1 MPIPFHGQGAADQL
15 LSTDRGLGAGMSPG
29 PAPFH
34 RIPPGT
40 GKGMAAAASA
50 QAVGDGRQRGA
61 STAAENASG
70 QPAWEAVIGL
80 ETHVQLGTASK
91 IFTAASTSFG
101 DDPNTHIDP
110 VVCGLPG
117 TLPVLNQKVLEYAVK
132 AAMALNLKIAEHSK
146 FDRKQYF
153 YPDLPKNY
161 QISQYDEPIAEDGWI
176 EVEVAEKGKDTY
188 LKTIGIERLHMEE
201 DAGKLVHAGSDR
213 LAGSTHSLVD
223 YNRAGVALAEIVS
236 KPDLRTGREAAE
248 YASEIRRIMR
258 YLGVSDGNMQEGS
271 LRCDVNISVRRG
283 PDAPFGTKVE
293 IKNMNSFS
301 AIQKACEYEIQRQI
315 KAYEAGEP
323 VVQETR
329 LWDEGKQLTKSMRSK
344 EGASDYRYFP
354 DPDLGPIEVSAARR
368 EAWRAELP
376 ELPAQKRHR
385 YAEQLGL
392 SIYDARVLTDE
403 RPMAE
408 YFEAVVAAGAEAKAA
423 ANWICGDIAAHVNAN
438 RLSYSDL
445 PFRPAQLAEMVQLIE
460 GGTISGK
467 IAKEILAELLEQGG
481 SPKTIVEQRGLGM
494 ISDPEA
500 IAAIVEQLLAAHP
513 EEVEAFRGGKTKLQ
527 GFFVGQL
534 MKQTGGKADP
544 KLANQILNQKLKG

>member
-1 MPIPFHGQGAADQL
+1 MAGAKQAGQSG
-15 LSTDRGLGAGMSPG
+15 
-29 PAPFH
+29 
-34 RIPPGT
+34 GT
-40 GKGMAAAASA
+40 ATA
-50 QAVGDGRQRGA
+50 QAA
-61 STAAENASG
+61 
-70 QPAWEAVIGL
+70 AWEAVIGL

-91 IFTAASTSFG
+91 IFTCASTSYG

-117 TLPVLNQKVLEYAVK
+117 TLPVLNEKVLEYAVK
-132 AAMALNLKIAEHSK
+132 AAMALNLQIAAHSK

-176 EVEVAEKGKDTY
+176 EVEVAEKGKETY
-188 LKTIGIERLHMEE
+188 CKKIGIERLHMEE

-293 IKNMNSFS
+293 IKNMNSFN
-301 AIQKACEYEIQRQI
+301 AIQRACEYEIQRQI

-329 LWDEGKQLTKSMRSK
+329 LWDEAKQITKSMRSK

-354 DPDLGPIEVSAARR
+354 DPDLGPIEVSSKQR
-368 EAWRAELP
+368 EAWRAEMP
-376 ELPAQKRHR
+376 ELPAERRHR
-385 YAEQLGL
+385 YAEQMGL
-392 SIYDARVLTDE
+392 SAYDARVLTEE
-403 RPMAE
+403 RAMAD
-408 YFEAVVAAGAEAKAA
+408 YFEATVAAGADAKAA
-423 ANWICGDIAAHVNAN
+423 ANWLSGDIAAHVNAN
-438 RLSYSDL
+438 RLSYDTL
-445 PFRPAQLAEMVQLIE
+445 PLRPAQLAEMVQLIE

-467 IAKEILAELLEQGG
+467 IAKEILPELLEQGG
-481 SPKTIVEQRGLGM
+481 SPQAIVEARGLGM
-494 ISDPEA
+494 ISDPAA
-500 IAAIVEQLLAAHP
+500 ITAIVEELLAAHP
-513 EEVEAFRGGKTKLQ
+513 EEVEAFRAGKTKLQ

-534 MKQTGGKADP
+534 MKKTGGKADP
-544 KLANQILNQKLKG
+544 KLANQILNQKLQG

>member
-1 MPIPFHGQGAADQL
+1 MAEAGNQG
-15 LSTDRGLGAGMSPG
+15 
-29 PAPFH
+29 
-34 RIPPGT
+34 
-40 GKGMAAAASA
+40 
-50 QAVGDGRQRGA
+50 
-61 STAAENASG
+61 
-70 QPAWEAVIGL
+70 AWEAVIGL
-80 ETHVQLGTASK
+80 ETHVQLGTSSK
-91 IFTAASTSFG
+91 IFTSASTSYG
-101 DDPNTHIDP
+101 SDPNTHIDP

-132 AAMALNLKIAEHSK
+132 ASLALNLRIAERSK

-176 EVEVAEKGKDTY
+176 EVEVAEKGKETY

-301 AIQKACEYEIQRQI
+301 AIQRACEYEMKRQV
-315 KAYEAGEP
+315 KAIEAGEEI
-323 VVQETR
+323 VQETR
-329 LWDEGKQLTKSMRSK
+329 LWDEGKQLTRSMRSK

-354 DPDLGPIEVSAARR
+354 DPDLGPIEVSADQR

-376 ELPAQKRHR
+376 ELPGAKRHR
-385 YAEQLGL
+385 YAEGLGL
-392 SIYDARVLTDE
+392 SQYDARVLTDE
-403 RPMAE
+403 RPMAD
-408 YFEAVVAAGAEAKAA
+408 YFEAAVASGVDAKLT
-423 ANWICGDIAAHVNAN
+423 ANWITGDIAAYVNSK
-438 RLSYSDL
+438 RLGYGEL
-445 PFRPAQLAEMVQLIE
+445 ALRPEQLSELVELIE
-460 GGTISGK
+460 AGKISGK
-467 IAKEILAELLEQGG
+467 IGKEILPELLEKGG
-481 SPKTIVEQRGLGM
+481 SAKALVEERGLGM

-500 IAAIVEQLLAAHP
+500 IEALVEELLAEHP
-513 EEVEAFRGGKTKLQ
+513 EEVESYRGGKTKLQ

-534 MKQTGGKADP
+534 MKKTGGKADP
-544 KLANQILNQKLKG
+544 KLANQILSKKLKG

>member
-1 MPIPFHGQGAADQL
+1 
-15 LSTDRGLGAGMSPG
+15 
-29 PAPFH
+29 
-34 RIPPGT
+34 
-40 GKGMAAAASA
+40 MAS
-50 QAVGDGRQRGA
+50 A
-61 STAAENASG
+61 STAVQIDSSSSD
-70 QPAWEAVIGL
+70 QLPWEAVIGL
-80 ETHVQLGTASK
+80 ETHVQLGTNSK
-91 IFTAASTSFG
+91 IFTSASTAFG

-132 AAMALNLKIAEHSK
+132 AAMALNLQIAEHSK

-161 QISQYDEPIAEDGWI
+161 QISQYDEPIAENGWI
-176 EVEVAEKGKDTY
+176 EVEVAEKGKETY

-301 AIQKACEYEIQRQI
+301 AIQKACDYEIQRQI

-329 LWDEGKQLTKSMRSK
+329 LWDEAKQLTKSMRSK

-354 DPDLGPIEVSAARR
+354 DPDLGPIEVGAELR
-368 EAWRAELP
+368 EGWRSELP
-376 ELPAQKRHR
+376 ELPAAKRHR
-385 YAEQLGL
+385 YAEELGL

-403 RPMAE
+403 RAMAE
-408 YFEAVVAAGAEAKAA
+408 YFEAAVAAGADAKAVS
-423 ANWICGDIAAHVNAN
+423 NWVTGDIAAYVNAN
-438 RLSYSDL
+438 RLSIAEL
-445 PFRPAQLAEMVQLIE
+445 PLKPEQLAELVQLIE
-460 GGTISGK
+460 GGVISGK
-467 IAKEILAELLEQGG
+467 IAKDLLPELLAQGG
-481 SPKTIVEQRGLGM
+481 SAKAIVEAKGLGM
-494 ISDPEA
+494 ISDPAA
-500 IAAIVEQLLAAHP
+500 ITAIVEGLLVAHP
-513 EEVEAFRGGKTKLQ
+513 AEVEALRGGKTKLQ

-544 KLANQILNQKLKG
+544 KLANQILIEKLKG

>member
-1 MPIPFHGQGAADQL
+1 MAKVA
-15 LSTDRGLGAGMSPG
+15 T
-29 PAPFH
+29 AP
-34 RIPPGT
+34 
-40 GKGMAAAASA
+40 AASTTA
-50 QAVGDGRQRGA
+50 AGA
-61 STAAENASG
+61 STAEEA
-70 QPAWEAVIGL
+70 AWEAVIGL
-80 ETHVQLGTASK
+80 ETHVQLLTASK
-91 IFTAASTSFG
+91 IFTAASTAFG

-117 TLPVLNQKVLEYAVK
+117 TLPVLNQTVLEYAVK
-132 AAMALNLKIAEHSK
+132 AALALNLKIAEHSK

-188 LKTIGIERLHMEE
+188 TKRVGIERLHMEE

-236 KPDLRTGREAAE
+236 RPDLRTGREAAE
-248 YASEIRRIMR
+248 YAAEIRRIMR

-301 AIQKACEYEIQRQI
+301 AIQKACDYEIQRQI

-329 LWDEGKQLTKSMRSK
+329 LWDEGQQLTRSMRSK
-344 EGASDYRYFP
+344 EGSSDYRYFP
-354 DPDLGPIEVSAARR
+354 EPDLGPIEVSAEQR

-376 ELPAQKRHR
+376 ELPAAKRHR

-392 SIYDARVLTDE
+392 SVYDARVLTDE
-403 RPMAE
+403 RPMAD
-408 YFEAVVAAGAEAKAA
+408 YFEAVVDAGADPKAA
-423 ANWICGDIAAHVNAN
+423 ANWITGDIAAHVNAN
-438 RLSYSDL
+438 RLSYADL
-445 PFRPAQLAEMVQLIE
+445 PFRPAQLAEMVGMIE
-460 GGTISGK
+460 AGTISGK
-467 IAKEILAELLEQGG
+467 IAKEILPELLEQGG
-481 SPKTIVEQRGLGM
+481 SPSRIVAERGLGM
-494 ISDPEA
+494 ISDP
-500 IAAIVEQLLAAHP
+500 AAITAVVEELLAAHP
-513 EEVEAFRGGKTKLQ
+513 DEVAAFRGGKTKLQ

-534 MKQTGGKADP
+534 MKRTGGKADP
-544 KLANQILNQKLKG
+544 KLANQILSQKLQG

>member
-1 MPIPFHGQGAADQL
+1 MATGQG
-15 LSTDRGLGAGMSPG
+15 
-29 PAPFH
+29 
-34 RIPPGT
+34 
-40 GKGMAAAASA
+40 
-50 QAVGDGRQRGA
+50 
-61 STAAENASG
+61 E
-70 QPAWEAVIGL
+70 WEAVIGL

-91 IFTAASTSFG
+91 IFTAASTAFG
-101 DDPNTHIDP
+101 DAPNTHIDP

-132 AAMALNLKIAEHSK
+132 AAMALNLHIAEHSK

-188 LKTIGIERLHMEE
+188 LKKIGIERLHMEE

-213 LAGSTHSLVD
+213 LAGSSYSLVD

-271 LRCDVNISVRRG
+271 LRCDVNISVRLG

-301 AIQKACEYEIQRQI
+301 AIQKAIDFEIQRQI
-315 KAYEAGEP
+315 KAYETGEP

-329 LWDEGKQLTKSMRSK
+329 LWDESKQLTKSMRSK

-354 DPDLGPIEVSAARR
+354 DPDLGPIEVSETQR

-376 ELPAQKRHR
+376 ELPAAKRHR
-385 YAEQLGL
+385 YADQLGL
-392 SIYDARVLTDE
+392 SIYDARVLTEE
-403 RPMAE
+403 RSMAA
-408 YFEAVVAAGAEAKAA
+408 YFEAVVAAGADAKAA
-423 ANWICGDIAAHVNAN
+423 ANWISGDIAAYVNAN
-438 RLSYSDL
+438 KL
-445 PFRPAQLAEMVQLIE
+445 PIAALPLRPEQLAEMVQLIE
-460 GGTISGK
+460 GGVISGK
-467 IAKEILAELLEQGG
+467 IAKEILPELLEQGG
-481 SPKTIVEQRGLGM
+481 SAKAIVEQRGLGM
-494 ISDPEA
+494 ISDPTA
-500 IAAIVEQLLAAHP
+500 ITAVVAELLAAHP
-513 EEVEAFRGGKTKLQ
+513 AEVDAFRGGKTKLQ

-534 MKQTGGKADP
+534 MKRTGGKVDP
-544 KLANQILNQKLKG
+544 KLANQILNQMLGG

>member
-1 MPIPFHGQGAADQL
+1 MAEGNRAE
-15 LSTDRGLGAGMSPG
+15 
-29 PAPFH
+29 
-34 RIPPGT
+34 
-40 GKGMAAAASA
+40 GKGEA
-50 QAVGDGRQRGA
+50 
-61 STAAENASG
+61 
-70 QPAWEAVIGL
+70 AWEAVIGL

-132 AAMALNLKIAEHSK
+132 ASLALNLQVAEHSK

-161 QISQYDEPIAEDGWI
+161 QISQYDQPIAENGWI
-176 EVEVAEKGKDTY
+176 EVEVAEKGKETY
-188 LKTIGIERLHMEE
+188 LKKVGIERLHMEE

-283 PDAPFGTKVE
+283 PDAPFGVKVE

-301 AIQKACEYEIQRQI
+301 AIQKAIDFEIARQI

-329 LWDEGKQLTKSMRSK
+329 LWDEAKQLTKSMRSK

-354 DPDLGPIEVSAARR
+354 DPDLGPIEVSPEQR
-368 EAWRAELP
+368 ESWRAELP
-376 ELPAQKRHR
+376 ELPAAKRHR
-385 YAEQLGL
+385 YAESLGL

-408 YFEAVVAAGAEAKAA
+408 YFEAAVAAGGDPKAV
-423 ANWICGDIAAHVNAN
+423 ANWVTGDIAAHVNAN
-438 RLSYSDL
+438 RLSIAEL
-445 PFRPAQLAEMVQLIE
+445 PLKPAQLAEMVQLIE
-460 GGTISGK
+460 AGTISGK
-467 IAKEILAELLEQGG
+467 IAKDLLPELLEKGG
-481 SPKTIVEQRGLGM
+481 SVAAIVESRGLGM
-494 ISDPEA
+494 ISDP
-500 IAAIVEQLLAAHP
+500 AAITAIVDELLAAHP

-534 MKQTGGKADP
+534 MKRTGGRADP
-544 KLANQILNQKLKG
+544 KLANRILSEQLKG

>member
-1 MPIPFHGQGAADQL
+1 M
-15 LSTDRGLGAGMSPG
+15 AG
-29 PAPFH
+29 
-34 RIPPGT
+34 T
-40 GKGMAAAASA
+40 AAA
-50 QAVGDGRQRGA
+50 QAD
-61 STAAENASG
+61 
-70 QPAWEAVIGL
+70 WEAVIGL
-80 ETHVQLGTASK
+80 ETHVQLGTESK
-91 IFTAASTSFG
+91 IFTSASTAFG

-132 AAMALNLKIAEHSK
+132 AAMALNLNIAEHSK

-161 QISQYDEPIAEDGWI
+161 QISQYDEPIAEEGWI
-176 EVEVAEKGKDTY
+176 EVEVAEKGKETY
-188 LKTIGIERLHMEE
+188 LKKIGIERLHMEE

-301 AIQKACEYEIQRQI
+301 AIQRACEYEIQRQI
-315 KAYEAGEP
+315 KAYETGEP

-329 LWDEGKQLTKSMRSK
+329 LWDESKQLTKSMRSK

-354 DPDLGPIEVSAARR
+354 DPDLGPIEVSSEQR
-368 EAWRAELP
+368 EGWRAELP

-385 YAEQLGL
+385 YADQLGL
-392 SIYDARVLTDE
+392 SIYDARVLTEE
-403 RPMAE
+403 RQMAE
-408 YFEAVVAAGAEAKAA
+408 YFEAAVASGADAKAV
-423 ANWICGDIAAHVNAN
+423 ANWVTGDVAAHVNSN
-438 RLSYSDL
+438 RLSYENL
-445 PFRPAQLAEMVQLIE
+445 PLKPQQLAEMVQLIE
-460 GGTISGK
+460 NGTISGK
-467 IAKEILAELLEQGG
+467 IAKEILPELLAQGG
-481 SPKTIVEQRGLGM
+481 SAKAIVAEKGLGM
-494 ISDPEA
+494 ISDPAA
-500 IAAIVEQLLAAHP
+500 IAAIVAELLAAHP
-513 EEVEAFRGGKTKLQ
+513 AEVEAFRGGKNKLQ

-534 MKQTGGKADP
+534 MKRTGGKADP
-544 KLANQILNQKLKG
+544 KLANQILLQALQG

>member
-1 MPIPFHGQGAADQL
+1 M
-15 LSTDRGLGAGMSPG
+15 AG
-29 PAPFH
+29 
-34 RIPPGT
+34 T
-40 GKGMAAAASA
+40 AAA
-50 QAVGDGRQRGA
+50 QAD
-61 STAAENASG
+61 
-70 QPAWEAVIGL
+70 WEAVIGL
-80 ETHVQLGTASK
+80 ETHVQLGTESK
-91 IFTAASTSFG
+91 IFTSASTAFG

-132 AAMALNLKIAEHSK
+132 AAMALNLHIAEHSK

-161 QISQYDEPIAEDGWI
+161 QISQYDEPIAEEGWI
-176 EVEVAEKGKDTY
+176 EVEVAEKGKETY
-188 LKTIGIERLHMEE
+188 LKKIGIERLHMEE

-301 AIQKACEYEIQRQI
+301 AIQRACEYEIQRQI
-315 KAYEAGEP
+315 KAYETGEP

-329 LWDEGKQLTKSMRSK
+329 LWDESKQLTKSMRSK

-354 DPDLGPIEVSAARR
+354 DPDLGPIEVSSEQR
-368 EAWRAELP
+368 EGWRSELP

-385 YAEQLGL
+385 YADQLGL
-392 SIYDARVLTDE
+392 SIYDARVLTEE
-403 RPMAE
+403 RQMAE
-408 YFEAVVAAGAEAKAA
+408 YFEAAVATGADAKAV
-423 ANWICGDIAAHVNAN
+423 ANWVTGDIAAHVNSN
-438 RLSYSDL
+438 HLSYENL
-445 PFRPAQLAEMVQLIE
+445 PLKPQQLAEMVQLIE
-460 GGTISGK
+460 NGTISGK
-467 IAKEILAELLEQGG
+467 IAKEILPELLAQGG
-481 SPKTIVEQRGLGM
+481 SAKAIVAEKGLGM
-494 ISDPEA
+494 ISDPAA
-500 IAAIVEQLLAAHP
+500 IAAIVAELLAAHP
-513 EEVEAFRGGKTKLQ
+513 AEVEAFRGGKNKLQ

-534 MKQTGGKADP
+534 MKRTGGKADP
-544 KLANQILNQKLKG
+544 KLANQILLQALQG